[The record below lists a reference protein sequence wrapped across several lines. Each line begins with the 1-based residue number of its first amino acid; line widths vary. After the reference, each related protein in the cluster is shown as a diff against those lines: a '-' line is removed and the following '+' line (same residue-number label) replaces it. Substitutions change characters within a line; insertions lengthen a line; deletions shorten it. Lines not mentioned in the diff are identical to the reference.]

1 VGFGAKGTTLR
12 AVGFYQRGG
21 ILASCGTAVE
31 KQLWKNWVKPKW
43 GFPQKRGKDSDQT
56 LLATEKPVE
65 NHGTK
70 ISDLVEEV
78 SELLGW
84 LIVLF

>member
-1 VGFGAKGTTLR
+1 
-12 AVGFYQRGG
+12 
-21 ILASCGTAVE
+21 VE
-31 KQLWKNWVKPKW
+31 QLWKNWVKPKW
-43 GFPQKRGKDSDQT
+43 GCPQKRGKDSGQT

-70 ISDLVEEV
+70 ISDLVEEF
-78 SELLGW
+78 SGFLGW